1 MRSSITEVFSRKLL
15 SPLIVLTIG
24 FSACGGGGGGSTGG
38 GDDED
43 GNSSS
48 SGVRVLHAA
57 IDGSPMD
64 VLSSGSASVVVDG
77 AVFAGTKGYKE
88 LPGGAQIISLTRTS
102 TPSRV
107 IGSFDVTGSGSYSIL
122 LYGSN
127 QATGLKAALLTDAV
141 PDLGGGAGVRVVHG
155 ALGASQLSVS
165 VGGASASVA
174 FGEASEYL
182 SIPVGSTTMI
192 ARGSG
197 NGAISSLS
205 FTAEAG
211 RAYTLLVAGEVGYYV
226 TTRAF
231 TDR

>member
-1 MRSSITEVFSRKLL
+1 MRSSITDVFSRKIL
-15 SPLIVLTIG
+15 SPLIALMLG
-24 FSACGGGGGGSTGG
+24 FSACGGGGGGGAGG
-38 GDDED
+38 GDDD
-43 GNSSS
+43 GSSSS

-64 VLSSGSASVVVDG
+64 VLSSDSSSVVVDG

-88 LPGGAQIISLTRTS
+88 LPDGAQIISLTRTS

-107 IGSFDVTGSGSYSIL
+107 IGSFDVTGGGSYSIL

-127 QATGLKAALLTDAV
+127 QTTGLKAALLTDTV
-141 PDLGGGAGVRVVHG
+141 PDLGGGAGVRVVNG
-155 ALGASQLSVS
+155 ALGSSQLSVS
-165 VGGASASVA
+165 VGGASALVA

-182 SIPVGSTTMI
+182 NVPVGATTMI
-192 ARGSG
+192 ARGSA
-197 NGAISSLS
+197 NGTIGSLS

-226 TTRAF
+226 TTRSF

>member
-1 MRSSITEVFSRKLL
+1 MLFL
-15 SPLIVLTIG
+15 SMLTIVAV
-24 FSACGGGGGGSTGG
+24 SACGGGGGGGG
-38 GDDED
+38 GGGSDDD
-43 GNSSS
+43 SSS
-48 SGVRVLHAA
+48 ASGVRVLHAA

-64 VLSSGSASVVVDG
+64 VISSAGASTVVNGS
-77 AVFAGTKGYKE
+77 VFAGTKGYKE
-88 LPGGAQIISLTRTS
+88 LPGGAQTISLTRTA

-107 IGSFDVTGSGSYSIL
+107 IGSFDVTGGGSYSIL

-127 QATGLKAALLTDAV
+127 QTTGLKAALLTDVV
-141 PDLGGGAGVRVVHG
+141 PDFASGAGVRVVNG
-155 ALGASQLSVS
+155 ALGASQLNVS
-165 VGGASASVA
+165 VGGVSASVA
-174 FGEASEYL
+174 FGEANEYL
-182 SIPVGSTTMI
+182 NIPSGATTMI

-197 NGAISSLS
+197 AGAVSSYS